1 MKKYPNP
8 VIKGLLTALMFVM
21 LIVTAFGF
29 IVTAAAL
36 SGEVYTT
43 DKAQLRADITENLAD
58 WMQRHLPAVPSS
70 TLIRLLVFALD
81 VVYALRY
88 AAPVIT
94 VAGFLLTVL
103 LFCLLMR
110 AAGHKNGA
118 QEITCVHGQPYALL
132 S

>member
-1 MKKYPNP
+1 MKKYPNS

-43 DKAQLRADITENLAD
+43 DKAQLRTDITENSLR
-58 WMQRHLPAVPSS
+58 WMQ
-70 TLIRLLVFALD
+70 IR
-81 VVYALRY
+81 R
-88 AAPVIT
+88 
-94 VAGFLLTVL
+94 VL
-103 LFCLLMR
+103 L
-110 AAGHKNGA
+110 
-118 QEITCVHGQPYALL
+118 